1 MGNVIAVCMNK
12 GGVGKTTLVTH
23 TAAILA
29 SGAKPAKV
37 LIIDLD
43 PQGNA
48 AVVFG
53 RDPDGEPGGSTA
65 DVLLH
70 GAALAD
76 VAVPVTPHL
85 DLAPASD
92 ELNGLE
98 MMVYGRAAGAPGPL
112 QLLKA
117 AVDRVKKKY
126 DWILIDCPPSLG
138 LLTASAIKAAD
149 GVLVPF
155 VPEAFSVKGLQRV
168 VQTIEGLREEGSP
181 LPRIV
186 GVAATMVD
194 SRSTLHGELLASARA
209 YCASRGFPLLATV
222 IPRSIRYANAAAYD
236 GRPAVWSDPS
246 HPAVAPYFDLTK
258 EVLAHAVPKKRTAR

>member
-23 TAAILA
+23 LAAVLA
-29 SGAKPAKV
+29 SGADPAKV
-37 LIIDLD
+37 LVVDID

-53 RDPDGEPGGSTA
+53 RDPDRLERGSTA
-65 DVLLH
+65 DVLLR
-70 GAALAD
+70 GTPLAD
-76 VAVPVTPHL
+76 ITVPVSDHL

-92 ELNGLE
+92 ELNGSEVQVLGQP
-98 MMVYGRAAGAPGPL
+98 GRYARPL
-112 QLLKA
+112 HLLKE
-117 AVDRVKKKY
+117 AVGRVKKEY

-138 LLTASAIKAAD
+138 LLTANAVKAAD

-168 VQTIEGLREEGSP
+168 VQAIEGLRDEGSP
-181 LPRIV
+181 SPRIV

-209 YCASRGFPLLATV
+209 YCAAQGFPMLETV
-222 IPRSIRYANAAAYD
+222 IPRSIRYANAAAYE
-236 GRPAVWSDPS
+236 GRPAVWSDRS
-246 HPAVAPYFDLTK
+246 HPAVAPYFELTK